1 LIRDGTFL
9 PCRRREIDDRR
20 HGMRALRQILLA
32 CLIVITGAPAGHA
45 RPLGEMSRT
54 EITALQQRLKEIS
67 CYRGPIDG
75 LASATLQ
82 TAIEAC
88 PSQDPVLRIETGMH
102 VARITGIDTDRACRI
117 AVTGSDDKTLRIW
130 SLADGHLLRT
140 LRVPIGPGDR
150 GKIYGVA
157 VSPYGRWIAAGG
169 YDPADEGA
177 VYIFDGSTGAQ
188 AARIGVF
195 TDNVNHLV
203 FSPDGRWLAATSNKD
218 QGLAVIDA
226 QNWQVAMK
234 DSAYEAESHG
244 AAFGPDERLYTVSS
258 DGKLRRYAPGSSFKK
273 ELEVATKSG
282 GDAMSVAVDPSGQ
295 LVAVAFETS
304 MNVEIYDAATL
315 RFRFAADT
323 KVPKAKYDPDL
334 RALAWSSDGAF
345 LFAGG
350 GYGAS
355 SPNGWKY
362 PVLTFNREGRRV
374 GSPLFLGN
382 DSVASMHACRDAIA
396 VAVMD
401 PALGMFDRNH
411 RVTLWKETVAPDI
424 RRRFGFPGDS
434 IAVALDAKRVRFGL
448 RFGGAEPVLFDLVE
462 GTVTSAPNPA
472 LGMIAPTTEGL
483 PIAKWEEDYHPT
495 FAGSPIKLQQFEKS
509 RALAVRR
516 DRSGFVLATDFMLR
530 TFDARGQQLW
540 EQEVPGATFGVNL
553 SGDGSIIV
561 AAYRDGTMRWHR
573 WSDGNELLALFVNR
587 ETKAWVAWTPSGYYM
602 ASPGGEDL
610 IGWHVNRNWGQVPDF
625 FPASRFRERFN
636 RPDIVRLVL
645 DTRDEDAAVRQ
656 ANATAKRPV
665 ETQPLIAHLPPVV
678 RITGPDDGT
687 HVATDTVTLAYAVR
701 SPSGDPVERVEVLI
715 DGRPLKAV
723 GLPIRRVASD
733 VEIKGSVS
741 VTLTRRVTE
750 VGLIAW
756 SGALSSQAARVKL
769 TWDRAPEATR
779 KLYALVVGVS
789 SYAERDMALHYA
801 AKDARDFAKALQ
813 DQKGGY
819 YGDVAT
825 RVLADREATRE
836 GIVDGLKW
844 LQRMAS
850 QPNDVAVLF
859 LAGHGLTDEKQTYWF
874 LPADSS
880 EDSVRSKGVSQD
892 EMRRSLQ
899 NIPGKVLWFLDTC
912 HAGRAAR
919 RTRVDINV
927 LVNAVTASENG
938 GIVVYASSTGRQVS
952 IERDDWGNGAFT
964 KAIVEGIALGKAD
977 LLGKGL
983 ITTSS
988 LDTFVASR
996 VQELTERKQ
1005 NPVMGRSPEEPDFT
1019 IAQVRKR

>member
-1 LIRDGTFL
+1 
-9 PCRRREIDDRR
+9 
-20 HGMRALRQILLA
+20 MRALRRLLA
-32 CLIVITGAPAGHA
+32 LCLIVIAAAPAGHA
-45 RPLGEMSRT
+45 RLLHEMSRA
-54 EITALQQRLKEIS
+54 EITAVQQRLKEAG

-75 LASATLQ
+75 STSTTLQ
-82 TAIEAC
+82 TAIEEC
-88 PSQDPVLRIETGMH
+88 PSQDPALRIETGMH
-102 VARITGIDTDRACRI
+102 VAAIFRTSVDRACRI
-117 AVTGSDDKTLRIW
+117 AVTGSVDKTLRIW
-130 SLADGHLLRT
+130 SLPDARLLRT
-140 LRVPIGPGDR
+140 LRVPIGSGDH
-150 GKIYGVA
+150 GKIYAVA

-169 YDPADEGA
+169 YDPAGEGA
-177 VYIFDGSTGAQ
+177 VYIFDGSTGMQ
-188 AARIGVF
+188 AARISVF
-195 TDNVNHLV
+195 TDIVNNLV

-218 QGLAVIDA
+218 SGLAVIDA
-226 QNWQVAMK
+226 ENWQVAMTDTGYAG
-234 DSAYEAESHG
+234 DSQG
-244 AAFGPDERLYTVSS
+244 AAFGPDERLYTAAS
-258 DGKLRRYAPGSSFKK
+258 DGKLRRYSPGSSFKK
-273 ELEVATKSG
+273 ELEVSTKSG
-282 GDAMSVAVDPSGQ
+282 GEAYSVAVDPRGQ
-295 LVAVAFETS
+295 LVAVGFHHS
-304 MNVEIYDAATL
+304 MNVEVYDAATL

-323 KVPKAKYDPDL
+323 KVPDPKYDPDL
-334 RALAWSSDGAF
+334 RAVAWSSDGAF

-350 GYGAS
+350 VYGSS

-362 PVLTFNREGRRV
+362 PVLTFNRDGRRV

-382 DSVASMHACRDAIA
+382 DGVSNMQPCRDRIA
-396 VAVMD
+396 VATFD
-401 PALGMFDRNH
+401 PAFGLFDRDH
-411 RVTLWKETVAPDI
+411 RVVLWKESVAPDI
-424 RRRFGFPGDS
+424 RRRVGYPEDS
-434 IAVALDAKRVRFGL
+434 ITVALDAKRVRFGL
-448 RFGGAEPVLFDLVE
+448 NFGGVAPVLFDLVE
-462 GTVTSAPNPA
+462 GTVTSVLSPP
-472 LGMIAPTTEGL
+472 LGMSAPLTEGL

-495 FAGSPIKLQQFEKS
+495 FAGNPIKLDEGEKS
-509 RALAVRR
+509 RSVAVRR
-516 DRSGFVLATDFMLR
+516 DRGGFVLGTDFMLR
-530 TFDARGQQLW
+530 TFDARGQQRW
-540 EQEVPGATFGVNL
+540 AQETPGFVFGVNL
-553 SGDGSIIV
+553 SSDGSIII
-561 AAYRDGTMRWHR
+561 AACRDGTIRWHR
-573 WSDGNELLALFVNR
+573 WTDGKELLALFVNR

-610 IGWHVNRNWGQVPDF
+610 IGWHVNRGWTQVPDF

-645 DTRDEDAAVRQ
+645 DTRDEDAAVRE
-656 ANATAKRPV
+656 ANAAAKRVP
-665 ETQPLIAHLPPVV
+665 ETRPLIAHLPPVV
-678 RITGPDDGT
+678 RITGPQEGSHT
-687 HVATDTVTLAYAVR
+687 STDTVTLAYAAR
-701 SPSGDPVERVEVLI
+701 SPSGDPVERVDVLI

-723 GLPIRRVASD
+723 GLPIRRLAAD
-733 VEIKGSVS
+733 VEIKGSVA
-741 VTLTRRVTE
+741 VTLTRPVNE

-769 TWDRAPEATR
+769 TWDRAPEASR

-789 SYAERDMALHYA
+789 NYAERDMALHYA
-801 AKDARDFAKALQ
+801 AKDARDFARALQ

-819 YGDVAT
+819 YVDVGM
-825 RVLADREATRE
+825 RVLTDREATRE
-836 GIVDGLKW
+836 SIVDGLKW
-844 LQRMAS
+844 LEKMAT
-850 QPNDVAVLF
+850 QPNDVAVLY

-874 LPADSS
+874 MPADSS
-880 EDSVRSKGVSQD
+880 EDSVRAKGVSQD
-892 EMRRSLQ
+892 EMRRFLQ
-899 NIPGKVLWFLDTC
+899 NVPGKVLWFLDTC

>member
-1 LIRDGTFL
+1 V
-9 PCRRREIDDRR
+9 
-20 HGMRALRQILLA
+20 RAFRQIVLA
-32 CLIVITGAPAGHA
+32 CLIVIAAAPASHA
-45 RPLGEMSRT
+45 RLLHEMSRA
-54 EITALQQRLKEIS
+54 EITAVQQRLKEAS

-75 LASATLQ
+75 LTSTALQ
-82 TAIEAC
+82 TAIEEC
-88 PSQDPVLRIETGMH
+88 PSQDPALRIETGMH
-102 VARITGIDTDRACRI
+102 VAPIFRMGVDRACRM
-117 AVTGSDDKTLRIW
+117 AVTGSVDKTLRIW
-130 SLADGHLLRT
+130 SLPDGRLLRT

-150 GKIYGVA
+150 GKIYAIA

-177 VYIFDGSTGAQ
+177 VYIFDGSTGVQ
-188 AARIGVF
+188 AARISVF
-195 TDNVNHLV
+195 TDIVNHLV

-218 QGLAVIDA
+218 SGLAVIDA
-226 QNWQVAMK
+226 QNWQVAVK
-234 DSAYEAESHG
+234 DTAYAGDSQG
-244 AAFGPDERLYTVSS
+244 AVFGPDERLYTSAS

-273 ELEVATKSG
+273 ELEVSTKG
-282 GDAMSVAVDPSGQ
+282 GADAMSLAVDPSGQ
-295 LVAVAFETS
+295 LLAVGFHYS
-304 MNVEIYDAATL
+304 INVEVYDTATL
-315 RFRFAADT
+315 RFRYAADT
-323 KVPKAKYDPDL
+323 KGIVGKYDPDL
-334 RALAWSSDGAF
+334 RAVAWSSDGAF

-350 GYGAS
+350 GYGDS
-355 SPNGWKY
+355 TPNGWKY
-362 PVLTFNREGRRV
+362 PVLTFNRDGRRAAM
-374 GSPLFLGN
+374 PLFLGN
-382 DSVASMHACRDAIA
+382 DSVSDLHPCRDSIA
-396 VAVMD
+396 VASTD
-401 PALGMFDRNH
+401 PAFGLFDRNH
-411 RVTLWKETVAPDI
+411 RVTLWKESVAPDI
-424 RRRFGFPGDS
+424 RRRVGYPGDS
-434 IAVALDAKRVRFGL
+434 ITVAPDAKRVRFGL
-448 RFGGAEPVLFDLVE
+448 RFGGAEPVLFDLAE
-462 GTVTSAPNPA
+462 GTVTSAPSA
-472 LGMIAPTTEGL
+472 GLGMAAPPTDGL

-495 FAGSPIKLQQFEKS
+495 FAGNPIKLDDTEKS
-509 RALAVRR
+509 RSLAVRR
-516 DRSGFVLATDFMLR
+516 DRAGFVLGTDFMLR
-530 TFDARGQQLW
+530 AFDARGQQRW
-540 EQEVPGATFGVNL
+540 EQEVPGGAFGVNL
-553 SGDGSIIV
+553 SSDGGIIV
-561 AAYRDGTMRWHR
+561 AAYRDGTIRWHR

-587 ETKAWVAWTPSGYYM
+587 ESKAWVAWTPSGYYM

-610 IGWHVNRNWGQVPDF
+610 IGWHVNRGWTQVPDF

-645 DTRDEDAAVRQ
+645 DARDEDGAVKQ
-656 ANATAKRPV
+656 ANAAAKRPV
-665 ETQPLIAHLPPVV
+665 ETGPLIAHLPPVV
-678 RITGPDDGT
+678 RITGPQDGS
-687 HVATDTVTLAYAVR
+687 HVSTDAVTLAYAVR
-701 SPSGDPVERVEVLI
+701 SPSGDPVERVDVLI

-723 GLPIRRVASD
+723 GLPIRRVATD
-733 VEIKGSVS
+733 VEIKGSVT
-741 VTLTRRVTE
+741 VTLTRPVAE

-769 TWDRAPEATR
+769 TWDRAPEASR

-789 SYAERDMALHYA
+789 NYAERDMALHYA

-819 YGDVAT
+819 YVDVGM
-825 RVLADREATRE
+825 RVLTDREATRE
-836 GIVDGLKW
+836 SIVDGLKW
-844 LQRMAS
+844 LGRMAT

-874 LPADSS
+874 LPSDST
-880 EDSVRSKGVSQD
+880 EDRVRAKGVSQD

-899 NIPGKVLWFLDTC
+899 SIPGKVLWFLDTC

-919 RTRVDINV
+919 RPRVDINV

-938 GIVVYASSTGRQVS
+938 GIVVYASSTGRQVA

>member
-1 LIRDGTFL
+1 
-9 PCRRREIDDRR
+9 
-20 HGMRALRQILLA
+20 MRAVARLFGA
-32 CLIVITGAPAGHA
+32 CLVLMAAAPAGHA
-45 RPLGEMSRT
+45 RPLGEMGRA
-54 EITALQQRLKEIS
+54 EITALQQRLTEVR

-75 LASATLQ
+75 LASAALQ
-82 TAIEAC
+82 TAVEAC

-102 VARITGIDTDRACRI
+102 VAPIFRIGVDRACRI

-130 SLADGHLLRT
+130 SLPDGRLLRT

-150 GKIYGVA
+150 GKIYAVA

-169 YDPADEGA
+169 YDPAGEGT
-177 VYIFDGSTGAQ
+177 VYIFDGTTGVE
-188 AARIGVF
+188 AARVSVF
-195 TDNVNHLV
+195 TDIVNHLV

-218 QGLAVIDA
+218 SGLAVIDA
-226 QNWQVAMK
+226 QNWQIAVK
-234 DSAYEAESHG
+234 DNAYAGDSQG
-244 AAFGPDERLYTVSS
+244 AAFGPDERLYTAAS

-273 ELEVATKSG
+273 ELEVSTRTS
-282 GDAMSVAVDPSGQ
+282 DAVSLAVDPSGQ
-295 LVAVAFETS
+295 LVAVGFNNST
-304 MNVEIYDAATL
+304 NVEIYDAATL

-323 KVPKAKYDPDL
+323 KGLDTRFDPDL
-334 RALAWSSDGAF
+334 RAIAWSSDGAL

-355 SPNGWKY
+355 SAGTWKY
-362 PVLTFNREGRRV
+362 PVLIFNRDGRRV
-374 GSPLFLGN
+374 GHPLFLAD
-382 DSVASMHACRDAIA
+382 DSIQNLQPCRDGIA
-396 VAVMD
+396 VAATD
-401 PALGMFDRNH
+401 PAFGLIDRDQ
-411 RVTLWKETVAPDI
+411 RAAFWKASVSPDI
-424 RRRFGFPGDS
+424 RRRLGYPGDAFT
-434 IAVALDAKRVRFGL
+434 IALDAKRVRFGL

-462 GTVTSAPNPA
+462 GTVTAAPGPA
-472 LGMIAPTTEGL
+472 LGMIAPSTDGL
-483 PIAKWEEDYHPT
+483 PVAHWEDDYHPT
-495 FAGSPIKLQQFEKS
+495 FAGNPIKLDESEKS
-509 RALAVRR
+509 RSLAVRR
-516 DRSGFVLATDFMLR
+516 DRGGFVLGTGFMLR
-530 TFDARGQQLW
+530 TFDAHGEQRW
-540 EQEVPGATFGVNL
+540 AQEVPGSAYGVNL
-553 SGDGSIIV
+553 SSDGAIIV
-561 AAYRDGTMRWHR
+561 VAYRDGTIRWHR

-587 ETKAWVAWTPSGYYM
+587 ETKVWVAWTPSGYYM

-610 IGWHVNRNWGQVPDF
+610 IGWHVNRGWTQVPDF
-625 FPASRFRERFN
+625 FSASRFRERFN

-665 ETQPLIAHLPPVV
+665 ETRPLIAHLPPVV

-687 HVATDTVTLAYAVR
+687 HVATDTATLAYAVR
-701 SPSGDPVERVEVLI
+701 APSGDPVERIDVLI
-715 DGRPLKAV
+715 DGRPVKAV
-723 GLPIRRVASD
+723 GLPIRRLATD
-733 VEIKGSVS
+733 VEIKGSVA

-756 SGALSSQAARVKL
+756 SGALSSQAARIKL

-789 SYAERDMALHYA
+789 SYADRDMALHYA
-801 AKDARDFAKALQ
+801 AKDARDFAKALL

-819 YGDVAT
+819 YVDVGM

-836 GIVDGLKW
+836 SIVDGLKW
-844 LQRMAS
+844 LERMAT

-874 LPADSS
+874 MPFDST
-880 EDSVRSKGVSQD
+880 EDSARAKGVSQD

-899 NIPGKVLWFLDTC
+899 KIPGKVLWFLDTC
-912 HAGRAAR
+912 HAGRAAK
-919 RTRVDINV
+919 RTRVDVNL

-1005 NPVMGRSPEEPDFT
+1005 NPVMGRPPEEPDFT
-1019 IAQVRKR
+1019 IAQVRKH